1 MQEIPP
7 ITPAPGLPPAW
18 GASAG
23 VYGGVVNLG
32 NGNLCLQI
40 PLTGWAN
47 GVSFSLVFN
56 SQANPSQPSPI
67 APKWTH
73 NWHVFL
79 TLSSTQRQAT
89 VQEGDGSRWVYNDP
103 DGDGVFT
110 APTGVFDRLVR
121 QSDGRYVLTRRGS
134 EERWVFA
141 SQNNAQGMCVLER
154 VEDKYARAVVLS
166 YVNGRLSQITDRYGR
181 ALSLTYTNNRLWQVV
196 DFTGRVWDL
205 MYDGQGR
212 LQKVRFPAVQDE
224 NNQSRLYEITL
235 GYNSR
240 GNVIRWTDRRGQT
253 WQYEYLSATSDVLK
267 WFRDPAGNQW
277 TASYSN
283 AVPVGIQSLGTLE
296 NGSSRWTDPTGVWVE
311 YGFAA
316 PTVVRLTQGGNATPL
331 RLTTR
336 LWYNGQYQVIKRQDS
351 AGLVWEWN
359 YDPQGNLLWSKE
371 PNGAQTSYT
380 YYPNSDRVWKVTD
393 ALNHTWE
400 YTYTDVG
407 DVKSVKDPENAAT
420 SYVYDYEL
428 NEPAYGQVR
437 RVIDPLGR
445 TTEYQYYAADE
456 ANWARRGQVKKVI
469 APGGYWREM
478 DYGGAGWLTRRTV
491 QTGEITSETT
501 LYTYDAWGRLRGID
515 YPRSA
520 DVSMGWDGENRR
532 VWVQDGAGRREYTYD
547 AWGRVREQRGCCGE
561 TNEVITY
568 FYDTAGRSEGFTDPT
583 GRRVIYQYNPLGRL
597 EYAKDERGRITFI
610 YDTAGRLQQYQYP
623 DGSRWVY
630 SYHPTTGELE
640 RKQLWNAQGE
650 RDRDYILRYD
660 LRHRLQRSEEQLRGE
675 VLKIRY
681 DDANRTVTEQ
691 RSGEWAYT
699 RTRVYNADGS
709 LQSEYYASEDV
720 QSWFLYMYDEV
731 GRLEQ
736 IVDLLRG
743 GWHLFHWAGMRLAQ
757 WEASDRS
764 YRRLL
769 RYDEEGR
776 IVEVERQDMQT
787 GEVRPGLAYQY
798 RWGGGIWYK
807 RDYMRGLEFRETC
820 GGFVS
825 WYREEG
831 SSDWQVGVQAYFG
844 QGVLCCGGSG
854 GNRVVMN
861 DALWMP
867 NEFEVQMPALCAAA
881 CACGIVCLA
890 YVVLPCLGRVS
901 GALDPLQCLL
911 DCINERI
918 VGMPGWGQL
927 VCRICVAGC
936 ALCILRS
943 LPQPGL
949 PFTPAPVPSPAPMPA
964 PAPILSPGLAW
975 ATAAAVS
982 APCDPPVAPPP
993 PPPAPPAGPQP
1004 PKSQPHPQPQPEP
1017 NPPWHPQPRPYEPP
1031 PWFSID
1037 PIPPFLPDDDE
1048 WCQGICDSHCRERI
1062 GLPDSSWEWLRCF
1075 SGCLK
1080 MCTGS
1085 GWLPD
1090 PNDPFIP

>member
-1 MQEIPP
+1 
-7 ITPAPGLPPAW
+7 
-18 GASAG
+18 
-23 VYGGVVNLG
+23 VVNLG

-491 QTGEITSETT
+491 QTGENSSETT
-501 LYTYDAWGRLRGID
+501 LYSYDTWGRLRGID

-547 AWGRVREQRGCCGE
+547 VWGRVREQRGCCGSGE
-561 TNEVITY
+561 GIEVVAVAAQ
-568 FYDTAGRSEGFTDPT
+568 YDEAGRKRFEKELRADGSVVRTIESTYDA
-583 GRRVIYQYNPLGRL
+583 LGRL
-597 EYAKDERGRITFI
+597 QSIGDYRGTVVYTYDNTTGRLKREDYPNGSYVEYTYYGANTPSQVGFVWKVEHKKQDGSLLIGYEYSYDLLGRVEQSVERPRGDVTA
-610 YDTAGRLQQYQYP
+610 YTYTPAGRLESEGRTGQVAYSRTYAYRP
-623 DGSRWVY
+623 DGSRDFVIRDDAVNGSHWDVY
-630 SYHPTTGELE
+630 DYDAVSGRLTTVQDVWTGEE
-640 RKQLWNAQGE
+640 NRFVWNPEGTLARWESNQPNS
-650 RDRDYILRYD
+650 Y
-660 LRHRLQRSEEQLRGE
+660 
-675 VLKIRY
+675 
-681 DDANRTVTEQ
+681 A
-691 RSGEWAYT
+691 
-699 RTRVYNADGS
+699 RVFG
-709 LQSEYYASEDV
+709 
-720 QSWFLYMYDEV
+720 
-731 GRLEQ
+731 
-736 IVDLLRG
+736 
-743 GWHLFHWAGMRLAQ
+743 
-757 WEASDRS
+757 
-764 YRRLL
+764 
-769 RYDEEGR
+769 YDEEGR
-776 IVEVERQDMQT
+776 L
-787 GEVRPGLAYQY
+787 VR
-798 RWGGGIWYK
+798 IE
-807 RDYMRGLEFRETC
+807 RDY
-820 GGFVS
+820 
-825 WYREEG
+825 
-831 SSDWQVGVQAYFG
+831 
-844 QGVLCCGGSG
+844 
-854 GNRVVMN
+854 GNGN
-861 DALWMP
+861 L
-867 NEFEVQMPALCAAA
+867 Q
-881 CACGIVCLA
+881 LA
-890 YVVLPCLGRVS
+890 YVYGYNSDGVRVWKQDVLSQQEYRY
-901 GALDPLQCLL
+901 
-911 DCINERI
+911 
-918 VGMPGWGQL
+918 
-927 VCRICVAGC
+927 VCRIGCGGVIRTYKRELNNLSLQSENYISTYSSVTYYKEHKDESFVELRWIAGHMVFETKTLERLMIYKDRFGVQFS
-936 ALCILRS
+936 AFY
-943 LPQPGL
+943 Q
-949 PFTPAPVPSPAPMPA
+949 TAVPAKPVPPYY
-964 PAPILSPGLAW
+964 LEH
-975 ATAAAVS
+975 
-982 APCDPPVAPPP
+982 CPPP
-993 PPPAPPAGPQP
+993 DVPPPFFFPFPLPDTPPNDSLRYVFTATNEPRCSGSKPIVPKTDPAYECYRKACERWWKREQQIDHYEQTVCSAIGVCAFMNWALP
-1004 PKSQPHPQPQPEP
+1004 PIDKNLNPDRYDKCYSTGGAEGIFGYTAILGCCVECGIRVCFWITQPEREV
-1017 NPPWHPQPRPYEPP
+1017 NEAR
-1031 PWFSID
+1031 
-1037 PIPPFLPDDDE
+1037 LRLE
-1048 WCQGICDSHCRERI
+1048 W
-1062 GLPDSSWEWLRCF
+1062 
-1075 SGCLK
+1075 K
-1080 MCTGS
+1080 KCTKK
-1085 GWLPD
+1085 
-1090 PNDPFIP
+1090 FHAR